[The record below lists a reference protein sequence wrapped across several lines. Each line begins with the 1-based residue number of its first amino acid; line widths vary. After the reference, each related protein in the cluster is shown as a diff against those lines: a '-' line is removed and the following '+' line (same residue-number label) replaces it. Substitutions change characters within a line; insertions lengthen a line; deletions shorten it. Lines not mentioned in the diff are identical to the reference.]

1 MSGLTVSHRLLQAV
15 LGAAIGIAVNAL
27 VLPPVHLRD
36 VRENLGGLAR
46 GARDALARMAEGL
59 VHEDWS
65 EETAADWRRLS
76 DRLQQRLESLRS
88 ARLWSHESLR
98 LNPGLPRRSR
108 GKPLPLPA
116 ESEDQRWGAIVAQIG
131 GVTTTMTDIA
141 DERARRLH
149 RHHRRSRHPAD
160 PGSEHLA
167 SPRAGHL
174 AAARTH
180 ERGGTVGVGPLPFG
194 PGHQAI
200 LRDPDGGLSTVT
212 TV

>member
-1 MSGLTVSHRLLQAV
+1 
-15 LGAAIGIAVNAL
+15 
-27 VLPPVHLRD
+27 
-36 VRENLGGLAR
+36 
-46 GARDALARMAEGL
+46 
-59 VHEDWS
+59 
-65 EETAADWRRLS
+65 
-76 DRLQQRLESLRS
+76 
-88 ARLWSHESLR
+88 
-98 LNPGLPRRSR
+98 
-108 GKPLPLPA
+108 
-116 ESEDQRWGAIVAQIG
+116 
-131 GVTTTMTDIA
+131 MTDIA

-174 AAARTH
+174 AAARIH
-180 ERGGTVGVGPLPFG
+180 ERGGTIGVGPLPFG